1 MGRFAAA
8 MAFVCVL
15 LCGQAVAARTTPLVE
30 PEPVAIPAG
39 FAPGQPLRLARDI
52 LLRRD
57 WTLDVDQPERIEATL
72 RKDDHVLRIAIR
84 EDAQRITFGYVSSE
98 HLNYAERDGI
108 RIIHPAYGQWTGALR
123 EDVRNRISLGPAPQ
137 SQENVAGIGA
147 PQLHAGL
154 RAEILWVVSAND
166 RKQEIWRG
174 PRWSWKKQPSIEI
187 PEGSYIVGSRCFD
200 GMFFGY
206 YEHPVTAETGDVHDF
221 NCGGAGNRQEMR
233 VSRETR

>member
-1 MGRFAAA
+1 MGKFAAA
-8 MAFVCVL
+8 IALVCVL
-15 LCGQAVAARTTPLVE
+15 LCGQAIAARTTPLVE

-39 FAPGQPLRLARDI
+39 FAPGQSLRLAREI

-57 WTLDVDQPERIEATL
+57 WTLDVDEPERIEATL

-84 EDAQRITFGYVSSE
+84 EDAQQIRFGYVSSE

-108 RIIHPAYGQWTGALR
+108 RIIHPAYGLWTGALR
-123 EDVRNRISLGPAPQ
+123 EDVRNRLSLGPAPPL
-137 SQENVAGIGA
+137 EEDVPRTGA

-154 RAEILWVVSAND
+154 RAEIMWVVAADD
-166 RKQEIWRG
+166 RKREIWRG
-174 PRWSWKKQPSIEI
+174 PRLSWKKRVSIEI
-187 PEGSYIVGSRCFD
+187 PEGRYIVGSRCFD

-206 YEHPVTAETGDVHDF
+206 YEHPVTAETGYVYDF

-233 VSRETR
+233 VSQEAQ